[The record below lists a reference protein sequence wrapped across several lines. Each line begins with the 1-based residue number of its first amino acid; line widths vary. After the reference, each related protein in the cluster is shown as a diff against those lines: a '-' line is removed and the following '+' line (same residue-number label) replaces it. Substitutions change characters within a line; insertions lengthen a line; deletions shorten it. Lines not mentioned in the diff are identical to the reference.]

1 MKTKREMFA
10 EIRNAV
16 ADNEEMVTFLNKEIA
31 LLEKKANTP
40 RKKTSTQLE
49 NEKYREMLFAYLVKV
64 DTPKM
69 IKEIKAD
76 IPEFTNANLST
87 QRITHMLTALI
98 KENKV
103 VKGYVKK
110 VPYYSAI

>member
-1 MKTKREMFA
+1 MTKKEMFVA
-10 EIRNAV
+10 IRDVV

-31 LLEKKANTP
+31 LLEKKSNN
-40 RKKTSTQLE
+40 RKPTKTQTE
-49 NEKYREMLFAYLVKV
+49 NEKYRTQLLDYLKKV

-76 IPEFTNANLST
+76 IPDFTAADLST

-103 VKGYVKK
+103 IKGYVKK
-110 VPYYSAI
+110 VPYYSAV